1 MELKD
6 TQYFKSWEII
16 YSYVAEQNNID
27 NTPTDEEI
35 IENINYTLER
45 LNTIRENYGKPIII
59 TSGYRCDMLNS
70 LVGGVKDSYHKKGL
84 AADLEWDIDLAKHII
99 DNEQFDS
106 FIREINGNTKWL
118 HIQFRRNRDEE
129 RQKVRSINVK
139 KG

>member
-6 TQYFKSWEII
+6 TKYFKVSEILR
-16 YSYVAEQNNID
+16 SSTAKKLEID
-27 NTPTDEEI
+27 NIPTDEEI

-84 AADLEWDIDLAKHII
+84 AADLKWDVDLAKHIT

-106 FIREINGNTKWL
+106 FIRESNGNTKWL

-139 KG
+139 KR